1 MKLINVLN
9 QSISYRLALS
19 ALLPSPTLVAAT
31 PMGPLAHKNTDGS
44 PDFPWNPAD
53 LEMQALT

>member
-1 MKLINVLN
+1 MFSGKKQIPLLSMKLINVLN

-31 PMGPLAHKNTDGS
+31 DMGPLAHKNTDAN
-44 PDFPWNPAD
+44 PNFP
-53 LEMQALT
+53 